1 MNEKSKSTLENMSL
15 KLRFQ
20 NYAETTISTYLN
32 YAEMFL
38 SHFEQDVYH
47 ISVKDAQHFLEN
59 YKYTSISQQN
69 QIISSVKYMYINVV
83 GSKLKTLNIKR
94 PRKVN
99 KLPRV
104 IDAELLADKILKI
117 KNLKHRAILQI
128 GLSCGLRIS
137 EVINLK
143 WEHLDKKRNILKV
156 VDGKGRKDRS
166 TILNDD
172 LINLL
177 YAYYKTYKN
186 IDKGLLEKQ
195 YVFVGQN
202 NNAKYSTSSIQNL
215 IKKYIDK
222 NESFH
227 LLRNSYATYAIDNG
241 TELKPLSVSMGH
253 NSTKT
258 VERHYFHQSTRTLR
272 TIKQAI

>member
-1 MNEKSKSTLENMSL
+1 MNKKSKATLEKLFL

-20 NYAETTISTYLN
+20 NYAETTIATYLN

-38 SHFEQDVYH
+38 SHFNQDVYH

-59 YKYTSISQQN
+59 YNYTSVSQQN
-69 QIISSVKYMYINVV
+69 QIISSVKFLYINIV

-94 PRKVN
+94 PKKQK
-99 KLPRV
+99 KLPII
-104 IDAELLADKILKI
+104 IDAESLVIKIKAV
-117 KNLKHRAILQI
+117 KNLKHRAILQL

-137 EVINLK
+137 EVVNLK
-143 WEHLDKKRNILKV
+143 WEHLDRSRNILKV
-156 VDGKGRKDRS
+156 INGKGRKDRS

-172 LINLL
+172 MVKLL
-177 YAYYKTYKN
+177 DNYWNEYKS
-186 IDKGLLEKQ
+186 IE
-195 YVFVGQN
+195 YVFNGQN
-202 NNAKYSTSSIQNL
+202 NRLQYSQSSIQN
-215 IKKYIDK
+215 IVKKYIHK
-222 NESFH
+222 KASYHYLRHSF
-227 LLRNSYATYAIDNG
+227 ATFAIDNG

-258 VERHYFHQSTRTLR
+258 VEKFYFHQSTRTLQ